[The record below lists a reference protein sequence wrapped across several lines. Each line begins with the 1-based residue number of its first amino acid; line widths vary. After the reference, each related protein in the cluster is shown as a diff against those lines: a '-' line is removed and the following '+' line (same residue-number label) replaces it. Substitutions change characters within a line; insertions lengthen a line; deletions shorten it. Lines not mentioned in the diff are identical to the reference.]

1 MSQKIMVLDC
11 EFNQPSRKCIQIGA
25 AVYDVRSAACYGSL
39 DLYVNPGEPITP
51 EITDLTGITDRDV
64 ANAPNIVEAW
74 AQLKHFHKQHKVF
87 KNPLVW
93 GSGVRNDSSAL
104 FDEYRDETC
113 KRVNDGHG
121 GVDIVYTSEEN
132 FMGFRVVDA
141 KTLFQSLMLFENRGY
156 AGGLAD
162 CMQRC
167 GLKFE
172 GDKHRAL
179 TDARNTFAIWY
190 YLVRLAHDGLKA
202 KK

>member
-1 MSQKIMVLDC
+1 MSQKIMVIDC
-11 EFNQPSRKCIQIGA
+11 EFNQPSRKTIQIGA
-25 AVYDVRSAACYGSL
+25 AIYDVRSAACYGTL

-51 EITDLTGITDRDV
+51 EITELTGIRDRDV
-64 ANAPNIVEAW
+64 ANAPNIFEAW
-74 AQLKHFHKQHKVF
+74 EILKDFHKKHKVF

-93 GSGVRNDSSAL
+93 GSGVRNDSIAL
-104 FDEYRDETC
+104 HQEACGDRGT
-113 KRVNDGHG
+113 G
-121 GVDIVYTSEEN
+121 EEN
-132 FMGFRVVDA
+132 FMGWRVLDA

-162 CMQRC
+162 CMQRV

-179 TDARNTFAIWY
+179 TDARNTFTIWY
-190 YLVRLAHDGLKA
+190 YLTRLMHDGLKN

>member
-11 EFNQPSRKCIQIGA
+11 EFNQPSRKTIQIGA
-25 AVYDVRSAACYGSL
+25 AIYDVRSAACYGSL

-74 AQLKHFHKQHKVF
+74 QELKYFHAKHKVF

-93 GSGVRNDSSAL
+93 GSGVRNDSIAL
-104 FDEYRDETC
+104 HEEFKKASWPFKEGDQ
-113 KRVNDGHG
+113 
-121 GVDIVYTSEEN
+121 EN
-132 FMGFRVVDA
+132 FMGWRVLDA

-156 AGGLAD
+156 AGGLKD
-162 CMQRC
+162 CMERV

-172 GDKHRAL
+172 GEKHRAL
-179 TDARNTFAIWY
+179 VDAKNTFTLWY
-190 YLVRLAHDGLKA
+190 YLTRLMHDGLKV

>member
-25 AVYDVRSAACYGSL
+25 AIYDTRTAACYGSFET
-39 DLYVNPGEPITP
+39 YVDPGEPITP
-51 EITDLTGITDRDV
+51 EITELTGIKDQDV
-64 ANAPNIVEAW
+64 KGAPGIIDAYFML
-74 AQLKHFHKQHKVF
+74 QLFHEKEKCF

-104 FDEYRDETC
+104 FDEMSSAMKSLDVIL
-113 KRVNDGHG
+113 KR
-121 GVDIVYTSEEN
+121 EPKKLEN

-141 KTLFQSLMLFENRGY
+141 KTLFQSLMLFENLSY
-156 AGGLAD
+156 AGGLDAS
-162 CMQRC
+162 MKRL

-179 TDARNTFAIWY
+179 TDARNTFTIWY
-190 YLVRLAHDGLKA
+190 YLTRLAHDGF
-202 KK
+202 KKK

>member
-11 EFNQPSRKCIQIGA
+11 EFNQPSRKTIQIGA
-25 AVYDVRSAACYGSL
+25 AIYDVRNAACYGTL

-64 ANAPNIVEAW
+64 ANAPNIIEAW
-74 AQLKHFHKQHKVF
+74 AELKDFHKRHKVF

-104 FDEYRDETC
+104 YDEYSHA
-113 KRVNDGHG
+113 KFVQK
-121 GVDIVYTSEEN
+121 YTSIENYLAENPEEEN
-132 FMGFRVVDA
+132 FMGYRVLDA

-156 AGGLAD
+156 AGGLKD
-162 CMQRC
+162 CMERL

-172 GDKHRAL
+172 GEKHRAL
-179 TDARNTFAIWY
+179 VDAKNTFTLWY
-190 YLVRLAHDGLKA
+190 HITRMMHDGLK

>member
-11 EFNQPSRKCIQIGA
+11 EFNQPSRKTIQIGA
-25 AVYDVRSAACYGSL
+25 AIYDVRSAACYGTL

-64 ANAPNIVEAW
+64 ANAPNIIEAW
-74 AQLKHFHKQHKVF
+74 QELKYFHSKHKCF

-93 GSGVRNDSSAL
+93 GSGVRNDSHAL
-104 FDEYRDETC
+104 FTE
-113 KRVNDGHG
+113 V
-121 GVDIVYTSEEN
+121 VDFQLNVAHLHSKDIEKEN
-132 FMGFRVVDA
+132 FMGWRVLDA

-156 AGGLAD
+156 AGGLKD
-162 CMQRC
+162 CMERL

-172 GDKHRAL
+172 GEKHRAL
-179 TDARNTFAIWY
+179 VDAKNTFTLWY
-190 YLVRLAHDGLKA
+190 YMTRLMHDGLKS

>member
-51 EITDLTGITDRDV
+51 EITALTGITDRDV
-64 ANAPNIVEAW
+64 AGAPDIRQAW
-74 AQLKHFHKQHKVF
+74 EQLKFFHKQHKVF

-104 FDEYRDETC
+104 YEEFRASIFAEAAKHRAMFASC
-113 KRVNDGHG
+113 
-121 GVDIVYTSEEN
+121 EEN
-132 FMGFRVVDA
+132 FMGFRVLDA

-162 CMQRC
+162 CMQRL

-190 YLVRLAHDGLKA
+190 HLTRMAHDGLKA